1 MRLSSKEYVMKYSKL
16 IFVALMS
23 VFTVPGFAADADN
36 NPPGQAGGP
45 GPNWENRPGMQG
57 GPGMSP
63 DRRPR
68 LSAEQREKLKAMS
81 PEERKALLKKMRE
94 ERMARDSDSNPPGQA
109 GGPGTNWENRPG
121 MQGGPGMSPD
131 RRPRLSDE
139 QREKLKAMSPEE
151 RKAFVRKM
159 HEKRAQ
165 MRGDRDNNP
174 PGAAGGVGT
183 NWENRPGPQGGPGS
197 SPDRIPRP
205 ER

>member
-1 MRLSSKEYVMKYSKL
+1 MRLPFKEHVMKYSKL
-16 IFVALMS
+16 IFTALMS
-23 VFTVPGFAADADN
+23 VFTLPGFAADADN
-36 NPPGQAGGP
+36 NPPGP
-45 GPNWENRPGMQG
+45 T
-57 GPGMSP
+57 
-63 DRRPR
+63 
-68 LSAEQREKLKAMS
+68 
-81 PEERKALLKKMRE
+81 
-94 ERMARDSDSNPPGQA
+94 

-131 RRPRLSDE
+131 RHPRLSAE
-139 QREKLKAMSPEE
+139 QREKLRAMSPED
-151 RKAFVRKM
+151 RKAFAKKM
-159 HEKRAQ
+159 REERAQ